1 MFRLLDLPIQLPWVS
16 IGVDTRL
23 RQLINNLII
32 SAERAGISTSDFMD
46 ILNSTNMRS
55 DLIME
60 KGNGEYLKLI

>member
-23 RQLINNLII
+23 RHLINNLII